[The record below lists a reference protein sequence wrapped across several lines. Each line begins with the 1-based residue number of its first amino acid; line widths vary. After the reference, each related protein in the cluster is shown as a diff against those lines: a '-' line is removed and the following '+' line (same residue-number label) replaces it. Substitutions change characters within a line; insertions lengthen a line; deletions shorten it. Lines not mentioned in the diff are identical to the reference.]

1 MARASSTP
9 GQTHGP
15 RQIHSPDRQSPNWDG
30 ETQLCLTVYE
40 NNISPGLPS
49 ITQHRPAQSRFSPEH
64 SSITQHGSAEPNRA
78 QSQPSLFP
86 ALHSQAWSSTAH
98 FHTISSTAQ
107 PISSPAHFQ
116 PSLRAGMQ
124 SQIPTQLPPLP
135 SSRSFPAPV
144 PPQCPPGDPALCQ
157 TPAPAPGSSSED
169 PSSARDQG
177 WRSPGGLERLLR
189 GTIKNGAAKCEKAL
203 RAGV

>member
-1 MARASSTP
+1 MALDRSTAL
-9 GQTHGP
+9 T
-15 RQIHSPDRQSPNWDG
+15 DKSPNWDG
-30 ETQLCLTVYE
+30 ETRLCLTVYE

-86 ALHSQAWSSTAH
+86 CLHSQAWSSTAH

-124 SQIPTQLPPLP
+124 SQIPTQLPPCP
-135 SSRSFPAPV
+135 PAGASQ
-144 PPQCPPGDPALCQ
+144 PQCLHRVPRGIQHCARPL
-157 TPAPAPGSSSED
+157 APAPGSSSED